1 MICQC
6 LDFSTGR
13 CFADDTN
20 LTFSAINLPELQDEM
35 NNDLGKVFAWLC
47 SNKLSLNILKTEFMV
62 IGSRQR
68 IASLEGDISLSINR
82 VPLRRVETTKC
93 LGLNI
98 DQFLTWNR
106 LIQSIRHK
114 VTCNVQVIRR
124 VKPFLS
130 LGNLVTLYRS
140 KVEPYF
146 SYYCIVWDGI
156 GDTLSLN
163 LQKLQN
169 RAAQVLCTKN
179 SLLKL
184 VVSLVGYCS
193 LR

>member
-1 MICQC
+1 
-6 LDFSTGR
+6 
-13 CFADDTN
+13 
-20 LTFSAINLPELQDEM
+20 M
-35 NNDLGKVFAWLC
+35 NNDLGKIFAWLC

-82 VPLRRVETTKC
+82 VLLCRVETTKC

-106 LIQSIRHK
+106 HIQSIRHK
-114 VTCNVQVIRR
+114 ATCNVQVIRG

-140 KVEPYF
+140 IVEPYF
-146 SYYCIVWDGI
+146 SYYCIFWDGI

-163 LQKLQN
+163 VQKLQN